1 MPEAYEIAVR
11 SAQTPLLI
19 GLDIGSTASR
29 GMLFDLTGHPVRP
42 RVKVAHQFETAPD
55 GTSIIDPDQIVAE
68 VTSIIDQL
76 VTIAEGHEIVGVA
89 LDTFA
94 SSLIGVSDSGHALTP
109 CFNYND
115 NRCAQDAFTLRES
128 YDEDAYQERTGC
140 RFHASYLPARLRWLE
155 RTEPELLAEVAR
167 WLSLGE
173 YVHLH
178 LLGHASAGTSVAAW
192 SGLLNRATG
201 TWDDE
206 ALAMSGI
213 TASQLSTIADPS
225 VALQPLKKSRAH
237 RMFPA
242 LRHSHWFA
250 PIGDGYAATRGV
262 GEGTDSI
269 VISLATS
276 GAMRVLMS
284 DPVGSQGIKI
294 PNGLWAYRVDSQH
307 TLVGGAV
314 NDVGRATEWLNRE
327 LKLPDP
333 KIVAAQLLE
342 PPSTTTPLVLP
353 FFTGERSVGWR
364 GDLRSTWHNLDF
376 STSALEL
383 YRGVL
388 EGIVWTFQRIA
399 DQLADLTEVNSA
411 RVGGRVM
418 AEAPGILSVMAD
430 GLTLDITPVDIKRS
444 TLQGLAFIALDVLAP
459 GGERVKV
466 QAGETLRHDPTRAA
480 FYDNRQLLLDNLY
493 AEVTRAG

>member
-1 MPEAYEIAVR
+1 MADAHEIPIR
-11 SAQTPLLI
+11 SARTPLLI

-29 GMLFDLTGHPVRP
+29 GMLFDLSGHPIRP
-42 RVKVAHQFETAPD
+42 RVKVPHRFTTGVD
-55 GTSIIDPDQIVAE
+55 GTSIIDPDQVVAE

-76 VTIAEGHEIVGVA
+76 VTIADDRQIAGVA

-94 SSLIGVSDSGHALTP
+94 SSLVGVSESGHALTS
-109 CFNYND
+109 CYNYND
-115 NRCAQDAFTLRES
+115 NRCAQDSAMLRADH
-128 YDEDAYQERTGC
+128 DEDAYQRRTGC
-140 RFHASYLPARLRWLE
+140 RFHASYLPGRLRWLK
-155 RTEPELLAEVAR
+155 RTEPELFGAVVR
-167 WLSLGE
+167 WMSLGE

-192 SGLLNRATG
+192 SGLLDRATG
-201 TWDDE
+201 TWDGE
-206 ALAMSGI
+206 SLEMSGI
-213 TASQLSTIADPS
+213 SAERLSTIVDPA

-242 LRHSHWFA
+242 LRKAHWFA
-250 PIGDGYAATRGV
+250 PVGDGYAATRGI
-262 GEGTDSI
+262 GEGENCV

-276 GAMRVLMS
+276 GAMRILMD
-284 DPVGSQGIKI
+284 DPIGDEGIEI
-294 PNGLWAYRVDSQH
+294 PTGLWTYRVDAGHS
-307 TLVGGAV
+307 LVGGAV
-314 NDVGRATEWLNRE
+314 NDVGRATEWMSRE
-327 LKLPDP
+327 LRLPQP
-333 KIVAAQLLE
+333 EVIAAQLLE
-342 PPSTTTPLVLP
+342 PPSSTTPLVLP

-364 GDLRSTWHNLDF
+364 GDLRTTWHDLDF
-376 STSALEL
+376 STSSLEL

-399 DQLADLTEVNSA
+399 DQLATITPVHAA

-418 AEAPGILSVMAD
+418 AEAPGILTVMAD
-430 GLTLDITPVDIKRS
+430 GLTLDVTPVDIKRS

-466 QAGETLRHDPTRAA
+466 QAGQTMHHDPVRAA

-493 AEVTRAG
+493 KDLTRTG